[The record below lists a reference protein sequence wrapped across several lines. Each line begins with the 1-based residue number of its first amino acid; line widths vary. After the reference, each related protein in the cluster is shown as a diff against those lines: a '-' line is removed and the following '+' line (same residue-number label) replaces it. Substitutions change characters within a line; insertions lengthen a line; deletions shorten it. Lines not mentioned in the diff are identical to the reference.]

1 MKPDTISPQLAR
13 ATAAL
18 LLAATLAACGGGG
31 VDASVSNI
39 TASPTR
45 YSQTMFVTVNGRGLG
60 AGIEMTVDG
69 PCNNVTRV
77 AGTSEDTVQ
86 WTCVINGLGEV
97 VPRVRHTDSRREL
110 GSVKVDIPPPRVSM
124 AFSDGTRNGAMI
136 FELDAVL
143 APVAVNNF
151 LAYVAAGFYRNTV
164 IHRAVPN
171 EGIQGGTYTTAAAT
185 GTTLITK
192 AATLAPITPDA
203 VAGMLNLRGTLAVV
217 RDDAVPTVTAKFFI
231 NSGDNPK
238 YDLRTFDS
246 AQGKVTVGN
255 LVIGKL
261 VEGLNVLDVVSSVPT
276 VVDVAEL
283 LTNVPKPPVTI
294 TLMSQTR

>member
-1 MKPDTISPQLAR
+1 MKALNIRTKLVAAP
-13 ATAAL
+13 AAL
-18 LLAATLAACGGGG
+18 LCASLLSGCGGGG
-31 VDASVSNI
+31 LDASVANI
-39 TASPTR
+39 SASPTR

-77 AGTSEDTVQ
+77 AGSSEETAI
-86 WTCVINGLGEV
+86 WTCVISGVGEV

-110 GSVKVDIPPPRVSM
+110 GSVKIDIPLPRVSM
-124 AFSDGTRNGAMI
+124 AFSDGTRNGFVV
-136 FELDAVL
+136 FELDPKV
-143 APVAVNNF
+143 APAAVNNF

-171 EGIQGGTYTTAAAT
+171 EGIQGGTYTTAAIT
-185 GTTLITK
+185 GTTLIAK
-192 AATLAPITPDA
+192 AATLAPITLDA
-203 VAGMLNLRGTLAVV
+203 DAGMLNLRGTLAVV
-217 RDDAVPTVTAKFFI
+217 RDDAVPTATTRFFI

-238 YDLRTFDS
+238 YDLRTFDA

-255 LVIGKL
+255 LVFGKL
-261 VEGLNVLDVVSSVPT
+261 VEGLNVLDEISNVPT

-283 LTNVPKPPVTI
+283 LTNVPKPSVTI
-294 TLMSQTR
+294 TAISQTR